1 MCKNDFFAL
10 ISQKEKSG
18 EIPVLGKLVT
28 FTLWDNFRV
37 LRDNDTFI
45 KNTKNEDIIHER
57 EMELADMMI
66 NEFAEKMNN

>member
-10 ISQKEKSG
+10 ISQKEKGG
-18 EIPVLGKLVT
+18 EIPVLGRLVT
-28 FTLWDNFRV
+28 FTLWDNFCV

-45 KNTKNEDIIHER
+45 KNTKNEDVIHER

>member
-10 ISQKEKSG
+10 ISQKEKRG
-18 EIPVLGKLVT
+18 EIPVLGRLVA
-28 FTLWDNFRV
+28 FTIWDKFCT

-45 KNTKNEDIIHER
+45 KKAKNEDVIHER